1 MAEQQQYD
9 GRRYLTGRDALPP
22 WLAAKKSRPFGF
34 SGTGT
39 TAAGVTQPGRITVAN
54 GATAILPVLIHDDA
68 YFLVEQ
74 IQILSSLQTVS
85 QDLVTVLITDTT
97 SSTQWSNVAVPLRD
111 LAGFGAAPKFLLD
124 PNILRPSSTL
134 QIQITNNSGSDATFY
149 PLLMGRKIYGLTK
162 GEADFLTRRQ
172 WFQYVLALPAQTAG
186 LANLATPLNIYN
198 ESDFMVKRF
207 LSQTLCNA
215 IISAT
220 AGTESAETLIQL
232 RDSISDVNLFDN
244 AVAARLLFG
253 FMQGET
259 INGQANWSIG
269 NPFTLKK
276 PWLLRRNGQI
286 VATTTNL
293 ANATIGASSLVLE
306 GIRIFDPV

>member
-1 MAEQQQYD
+1 MDASKYD
-9 GRRYLTGRDALPP
+9 GRRYIIGKDAIPP
-22 WLAAKKSRPFGF
+22 WLKDKKSRAFGF
-34 SGTGT
+34 SGIGASGSATPL
-39 TAAGVTQPGRITVAN
+39 PGRITIAN
-54 GATAILPVLIHDDA
+54 GATGILPIFIHDDA

-74 IQILSSLQTVS
+74 IQILSSLQTVD
-85 QDLVTVLITDTT
+85 QDKATVLITDTT

-111 LAGFGAAPKFLLD
+111 IAGLGANPKFLLD

-134 QIQITNNSGSDATFY
+134 QVQITNNSGSDATFY
-149 PLLMGRKIYGLTK
+149 PLLMGRKIYGVTK

-186 LANLATPLNIYN
+186 LANLATNLQIYN
-198 ESDFMVKRF
+198 ESDFMVKR
-207 LSQTLCNA
+207 LYSQQLINA
-215 IISAT
+215 IINAT
-220 AGTESAETLIQL
+220 AGSESAETLIQL
-232 RDSISDVNLFDN
+232 RDTISDVNLFDN

-253 FMQGET
+253 MTQGET
-259 INGQANWSIG
+259 IAGQANWALG
-269 NPFTLKK
+269 QPFTLKK

-293 ANATIGASSLVLE
+293 ANSTIPACSLVLE